1 MMWMKSY
8 IAKNETKKVSINEN
22 FKNFVVLT
30 PSSPYPLLL
39 PVRTLCHLEFI
50 TLSALI
56 SPAQIQRTL

>member
-30 PSSPYPLLL
+30 PSSPYPL
-39 PVRTLCHLEFI
+39 
-50 TLSALI
+50 
-56 SPAQIQRTL
+56 SP